1 MKTTQYRASTMHRRA
16 VALFAA
22 IALLLGTAALAGCQL
37 NGAHTDSE
45 EDGVVIEKQDE
56 VSTAKPAVATTAPTL
71 QSTPAPMPTPMLQP
85 TPAPTPVPTPATPTL
100 TPETWQSSY
109 DFENALLGPVWE
121 YVQTVPL
128 EELLT
133 GPGYEDMT
141 MSAAAE
147 RTFLAIGQLHSVIK
161 DGDVITS
168 EYDREY
174 FFDGETAYVWLGEYQ
189 GYMWDPDFVITKPM
203 PEMRMQY
210 YIDTNGFLI
219 QTLQVYYFQTDDY
232 TLASDANVYEPAA

>member
-1 MKTTQYRASTMHRRA
+1 MKTTQYRTSTMHRRA

-22 IALLLGTAALAGCQL
+22 IALLLGTAALAGCQP

-45 EDGVVIEKQDE
+45 EDGVVIVKQDE
-56 VSTAKPAVATTAPTL
+56 VSTAKPTDDLTAVSTPAPTL
-71 QSTPAPMPTPMLQP
+71 QPTPES
-85 TPAPTPVPTPATPTL
+85 TPVPTPATPTL
-100 TPETWQSSY
+100 TPETWPSSY

-133 GPGYEDMT
+133 VPGYEDMT

-161 DGDVITS
+161 DGNVITS

-232 TLASDANVYEPAA
+232 TLTSDANVYEPAE